1 MGLFLPNATSCHNP
15 LSGIFCF
22 LSSFTVFTY
31 LKEHIP
37 LLPCLLSLPVVI
49 SVAEEVQEP
58 YHSVAA
64 SGSFSSVQ
72 SGAYTK

>member
-1 MGLFLPNATSCHNP
+1 
-15 LSGIFCF
+15 
-22 LSSFTVFTY
+22 VFTY

-72 SGAYTK
+72 SGAYTKW